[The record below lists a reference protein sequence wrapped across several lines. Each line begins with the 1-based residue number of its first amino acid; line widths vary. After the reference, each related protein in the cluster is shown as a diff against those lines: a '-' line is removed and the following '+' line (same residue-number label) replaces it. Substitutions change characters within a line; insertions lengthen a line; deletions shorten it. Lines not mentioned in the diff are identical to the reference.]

1 MTSTV
6 FCIDFDE
13 TLSGTDRLRQ
23 DIANGV
29 RRIGGEKLEVAYLA
43 AYETV
48 REQHGAVRIPL
59 VLKAVAEQADIDLTT
74 RRQLADM
81 FHTIPYQDYLYPGAE
96 ELIAQLKKQGKVIIF
111 SDGDAFFQSQ
121 KIYATKAAGLVD
133 AVIILT
139 DKTTHFADL
148 EGYYPADKYVFID
161 DKQRVLDAAKSYFSE
176 RCTTVLVQQGR
187 YVDSSQLSTADLSVG
202 SVDKVADLFH

>member
-1 MTSTV
+1 MTSIV
-6 FCIDFDE
+6 FCVDFDE
-13 TLSGTDRLRQ
+13 TLSNTDRLRT
-23 DIANGV
+23 DIAQGV
-29 RRIGGEKLEVAYLA
+29 RRIGGEELETAYLT

-59 VLKAVAEQADIDLTT
+59 VLKAIAEQADINLTT

-81 FHTIPYQDYLYPGAE
+81 FHAIPYQDYLYPGAE
-96 ELIAQLKKQGKVIIF
+96 ELIAQLTKQGKAIIF

-121 KIYATKAAGLVD
+121 KIYSTRAAALAD

-139 DKTTHFADL
+139 DKTKYFADL

-161 DKQRVLDAAKSYFSE
+161 DKQRVLDAAKGHFGE

-187 YVDSSQLSTADLSVG
+187 YLDSSQLSSADFSVG
-202 SVDKVADLFH
+202 TVGEVASLF